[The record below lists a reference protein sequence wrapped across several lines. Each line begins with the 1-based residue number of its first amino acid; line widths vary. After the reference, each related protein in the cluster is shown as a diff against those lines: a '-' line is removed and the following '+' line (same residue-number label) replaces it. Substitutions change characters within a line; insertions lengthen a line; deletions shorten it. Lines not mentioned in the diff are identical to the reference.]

1 MGGRLCRLGDDND
14 NHSHNN
20 ALVPNVVTVPEGG
33 VLRVLVIEDDQSV
46 RYWIGAKLRGAG
58 HDCRFAGDGEE
69 ALSRLRDEA
78 FDVAVLD
85 RMLPGADGLE
95 VLRRLRGTPHPPILI
110 LSALGE
116 SGDRVAGLR
125 AGAEDYLAKPFDF
138 AELLIRLER
147 LAQRGAEARKDGAVL
162 RFADLTLDLSSRRV
176 ARGGIPIDLT
186 DKEFRL
192 LHILMS
198 NPGRTVSRTMLL
210 EGVWGDGFSPPTN
223 LIEVHVSK
231 LRAKI
236 DRDFTPAL
244 IKTVRAI
251 GYVLG

>member
-1 MGGRLCRLGDDND
+1 
-14 NHSHNN
+14 
-20 ALVPNVVTVPEGG
+20 
-33 VLRVLVIEDDQSV
+33 LRVLLIEDDESV

-58 HDCRFAGDGEE
+58 HDCRLAGDGDE

-78 FDVAVLD
+78 FDVAILD
-85 RMLPGADGLE
+85 RMLPGTGGME
-95 VLRRLRGTPHPPILI
+95 VLRRLEGTSHPPILI
-110 LSALGE
+110 LSALGDV
-116 SGDRVAGLR
+116 GDRVAGLR
-125 AGAEDYLAKPFDF
+125 AGADDYLVKPFDF
-138 AELLIRLER
+138 AELLVRLEL
-147 LAQRGAEARKDGAVL
+147 LARRGAEAHKEDGVL
-162 RFADLTLDLSSRRV
+162 RVGDLMLDIPSRRV
-176 ARGGIPIDLT
+176 VRGGVPIELT

-192 LHILMS
+192 LRILMS

-210 EGVWGDGFSPPTN
+210 EGVWGDGFCPPTN